1 MYLGSDVINMDAKG
15 RFSVPTRIRDNLQT
29 ECGGR
34 LVITAHPKER
44 CLLVYPEPRWET
56 LLQEI
61 QTLPN
66 LSDSAVRLQRLLIG
80 YACQLEMDGNGR
92 LLLPP
97 TLRHYASLEKK
108 LMLVG
113 QGQKL
118 ELWSEDGWNDWL
130 QKSQPQGEQGE
141 SAMTAEMANLSI

>member
-1 MYLGSDVINMDAKG
+1 MFLGSDVINMDAKG
-15 RFSVPTRIRDNLQT
+15 RFSVPTRIRENLAS
-29 ECGGR
+29 ECDGR

-56 LLQEI
+56 LLHEI

-66 LSDSAVRLQRLLIG
+66 LTDSAVRLQRLLIG
-80 YACQLEMDGNGR
+80 YACPLELDGNGR

-97 TLRHYASLEKK
+97 TLRQYANLEKK

-118 ELWSEDGWNDWL
+118 ELWSEEGWNAWL
-130 QKSQPQGEQGE
+130 QKSQSPGD
-141 SAMTAEMANLSI
+141 SDMTAEMANLSL